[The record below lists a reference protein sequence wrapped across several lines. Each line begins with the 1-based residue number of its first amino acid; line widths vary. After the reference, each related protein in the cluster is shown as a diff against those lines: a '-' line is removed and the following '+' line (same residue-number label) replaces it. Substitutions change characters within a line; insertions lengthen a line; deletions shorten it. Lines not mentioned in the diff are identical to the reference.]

1 MHTVSS
7 PVRIPSTLG
16 RPQIIFF
23 CELEGPPLLELLAQ
37 PGVLSFL
44 ANGEYGIA
52 VALHNLSLETAQA
65 VALLNQY
72 HIPVIA
78 WLLLP
83 AEEGFWFNLQN
94 YPQAIERYR
103 AVRQWALTHSL
114 HFQAIGIDIEPPL
127 GEVIASRRRGIRDI
141 ARRIWLAHENVLYES
156 ARAAYLDLIAEIH
169 HDGYEVHTYQL
180 PIIVDD
186 RRAATTTIQRALD
199 IIDLPADVE
208 VLLCFSSIP
217 LEQLGNDLGGALIDS
232 YGPSAD
238 AIAVGCIVGSAVRS
252 SSAEDLP
259 PLTWDALER
268 DLLLAA
274 QYTDT
279 IYLFSLEGCVERGLL
294 SRLAQIDWVAPSR
307 PELAKRLIVQMLR
320 LLLFIL
326 MLAMRFSR
334 PLLAWSGWI
343 VAAILLF
350 RLRQQKRYDHHLT
363 HRD

>member
-1 MHTVSS
+1 MQTTSS
-7 PVRIPSTLG
+7 PVEIPLMSG

-23 CELEGPPLLELLAQ
+23 CELEGSALLGLLAD
-37 PGVLSFL
+37 PKLLSFL
-44 ANGEYGIA
+44 TTGDYGIA
-52 VALHNLSLETAQA
+52 VALHNLSAETAQA
-65 VALLNQY
+65 IAILNQ
-72 HIPVIA
+72 HRIPVIA
-78 WLLLP
+78 WLLLS

-103 AVRQWALTHSL
+103 SARQWIRSHNLRI
-114 HFQAIGIDIEPPL
+114 QAIGLDIEPPL

-156 ARAAYLDLIAEIH
+156 ARSAYIDLIAEIH

-180 PIIVDD
+180 PLIVDD

-199 IIDLPADVE
+199 IVDLPADVE

-217 LEQLGNDLGGALIDS
+217 IEQFGNDLGGALIDI
-232 YGPSAD
+232 YGSAAD
-238 AIAVGCIVGSAVRS
+238 AIGVGCIVGSAVRS
-252 SSAEDLP
+252 SSVEDLP

-268 DLLLAA
+268 DLQLAA
-274 QYTDT
+274 HYTDT

-294 SRLAQIDWVAPSR
+294 PRLAQIDWTVVPR
-307 PELAKRLIVQMLR
+307 PELTKRLLVRGLR
-320 LLLFIL
+320 ALLLVV

-343 VAAILLF
+343 VALILF
-350 RLRQQKRYDHHLT
+350 VRLRQQKRYDNDFS
-363 HRD
+363 R

>member
-1 MHTVSS
+1 VQTTSL
-7 PVRIPSTLG
+7 PVGIPPVLG

-23 CELEGPPLLELLAQ
+23 CELEGPSLLELLAT
-37 PGVLSFL
+37 PGLLSFL
-44 ANGEYGIA
+44 ATGGYGVA
-52 VALHNLSLETAQA
+52 VALHNLATETAQA
-65 VALLNQY
+65 IAILNKH

-103 AVRQWALTHSL
+103 SVRQWAINH
-114 HFQAIGIDIEPPL
+114 HVQFQAIGLDIEPPL
-127 GEVIASRRRGIRDI
+127 AEVIASRRRGIRDI

-156 ARAAYLDLIAEIH
+156 ARAAYMDLIAEIH

-180 PIIVDD
+180 PLIVDD
-186 RRAATTTIQRALD
+186 RRAATTTLQRALD
-199 IIDLPADVE
+199 IVDLPADVE

-217 LEQLGNDLGGALIDS
+217 ISQLGNDLGGALIDS
-232 YGPSAD
+232 YGPAAD
-238 AIAVGCIVGSAVRS
+238 AIGVGCIVGSTVRA

-268 DLLLAA
+268 DLQLAA
-274 QYTDT
+274 HHTDT

-294 SRLAQIDWVAPSR
+294 PRLNQIDWTVVPR
-307 PELAKRLIVQMLR
+307 PDVTKRLLVNSLR
-320 LLLFIL
+320 ILLFIVIL
-326 MLAMRFSR
+326 IMRFSR

-343 VAAILLF
+343 VAAFLFF
-350 RLRQQKRYDHHLT
+350 RLRQQSQQKRYDN
-363 HRD
+363 